1 MLSFPICYGNR
12 KVSEFLEDER
22 ATRYKIGPYV
32 PASCEAPLTYTNI
45 TPLLSSNFYSIVA
58 FSAVALFSDAFPTM
72 VF

>member
-1 MLSFPICYGNR
+1 MLSFPIFYGNR

-22 ATRYKIGPYV
+22 ATQYKIGPYV
-32 PASCEAPLTYTNI
+32 SASWEVPPTYTNI
-45 TPLLSSNFYSIVA
+45 IPLLSSNFYSVVA